1 MGGLGLTRPFVMI
14 FACLALLLTACDKST
29 AGGVGTP
36 TLTATPAPTATA
48 TIPPTGNLATVKLS
62 LTPVA
67 RGLMRPDFLTTAPDG
82 TGRLYIT
89 QQSGEIRVAE
99 ANGKLYSEPFLN
111 VETRWDAEL
120 GLMGLAFDPQYKKNG
135 FFYISYSTLEGD
147 TRIARYHVD
156 DDNPLRADPDSGQTI
171 LLIQQPRPVRP
182 EHKSGMLLFGPDG
195 YLYIGVGD
203 GGLGYGA
210 NGQKLDTI
218 LGKILRIDVEH
229 TSPGKA
235 YAIPPTNPF
244 VSKQGVAPEIWAYGV
259 RNPWRFSF
267 DRLTRNLYIGDVGE
281 LTNEEVDFQPA
292 TSKGGENYGWSQFEG
307 PQCMASNCTQLAS
320 YSGPITSYH
329 HGGDVCAIAGG
340 YVYRGKPSP
349 ALQGIYVYGDW
360 CSGRIWG
367 LNTDDNAPG
376 KPAQVRLLLDT
387 DLSLSAFGE
396 DDAGEV
402 YALDLHTGI
411 AYRLTAK

>member
-1 MGGLGLTRPFVMI
+1 MGGPWLTRPFIVAL
-14 FACLALLLTACDKST
+14 ACSALLLAACDKST

-36 TLTATPAPTATA
+36 TFTTIPAPTATA

-62 LTPVA
+62 LTPVV
-67 RGLMRPDFLTTAPDG
+67 RGLMRPDYLTTAPDG

-99 ANGKLYSEPFLN
+99 ANGKLYSEPFLD

-120 GLMGLAFDPQYKKNG
+120 GLIGLAFDPQYKNNG
-135 FFYISYSTLEGD
+135 FFYIAYSTLEGD
-147 TRIARYHVD
+147 TRIARYQVD
-156 DDNPLRADPDSGQTI
+156 DDNPLRADPNSGQTI

-182 EHKSGMLLFGPDG
+182 EHKSGMLTFGPDG

-244 VSKQGVAPEIWAYGV
+244 VSKQGVAPEIWSYGV

-281 LTNEEVDFQPA
+281 LTNEEVDFQLA
-292 TSKGGENYGWSQFEG
+292 ASKGGENYGWSQFEG
-307 PQCMASNCTQLAS
+307 PQCMAPNCTQPAS
-320 YSGPITSYH
+320 YSGPITSYR

-340 YVYRGKPSP
+340 YVYRGKQSPS
-349 ALQGIYVYGDW
+349 LQGIYVYGDW

-367 LNTDDNAPG
+367 LNTDGNAPG
-376 KPAQVRLLLDT
+376 KPAQVRQLLDT

-411 AYRLTAK
+411 AYRLMAM